1 MIKLLN
7 KGKMR
12 FREKNMTGH
21 RVIYILLICT
31 LVSVSV
37 SVNGQTDK
45 KYIRKGNRE
54 YEKNKFPESEIS
66 YRKAIDKNKQSA
78 DAEFNVG
85 TSLYKQNKFD
95 DAGKQFME
103 NINMQENSNKKSAA
117 LYNMGNSLLKSKKLK
132 ESIEAY
138 KGSLK
143 LKPDNR
149 EAKYNLAY
157 AQDLLKKQEE
167 QQRQQQQNNQDKKDE
182 DKNKNKDNSKD
193 QKDNQEKK
201 PEDNKDKS
209 GQDQQKDGDNKQQDQ
224 QQKQGMSKDDAQ
236 RLLNAIAND
245 EKNVQ
250 EKVKLAKASKAKVRT
265 VKNW

>member
-1 MIKLLN
+1 MMKWLF
-7 KGKMR
+7 KGKMS
-12 FREKNMTGH
+12 FGEKKITGS
-21 RVIYILLICT
+21 RSYNILFLSAFVCFSIT
-31 LVSVSV
+31 VS
-37 SVNGQTDK
+37 GQTDK

-54 YEKNKFPESEIS
+54 YWKNNFSESEIS
-66 YRKAIDKNKQSA
+66 YRKALDKNNQSA
-78 DAEFNVG
+78 DAAFNVG
-85 TSLYKQNKFD
+85 NALYKQKKYE
-95 DAGKQFME
+95 DAGKQFIDNVSQHE
-103 NINMQENSNKKSAA
+103 DNGKKSASM
-117 LYNMGNSLLKSKKLK
+117 YNFGNSLLKANKLK

-143 LKPDNR
+143 LKPENR

-167 QQRQQQQNNQDKKDE
+167 EKKKQQQNQDKKNE
-182 DKNKNKDNSKD
+182 DKDKNKDNSKD
-193 QKDNQEKK
+193 QKDNQENKPQDNQDKK
-201 PEDNKDKS
+201 
-209 GQDQQKDGDNKQQDQ
+209 GQDQQKDGDNQQNQD
-224 QQKQGMSKDDAQ
+224 QQKQGMSKEDAQ